1 MVTGTDCTGSCKSNY
16 HTITTTTAACM
27 VEMSKVLWKLAD
39 MTNFEMSSDASVSS
53 RERESEEKK
62 MQQTSNCIYIVK

>member
-53 RERESEEKK
+53 REREREWRKK
-62 MQQTSNCIYIVK
+62 DATNV

>member
-53 RERESEEKK
+53 RERERVKK
-62 MQQTSNCIYIVK
+62 KRCNKRLIVFIL